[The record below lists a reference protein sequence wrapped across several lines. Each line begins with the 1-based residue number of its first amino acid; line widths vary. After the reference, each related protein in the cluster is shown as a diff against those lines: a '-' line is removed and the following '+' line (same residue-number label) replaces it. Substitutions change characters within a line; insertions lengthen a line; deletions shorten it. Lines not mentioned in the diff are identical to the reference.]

1 MPICDLPSQHS
12 TRRYL
17 CEGERESWNSYRRHE
32 MLSRFRVLW
41 LSSVKTTTC
50 CSFLHT
56 KELSCWGLH
65 RCCREDQWGWWPG
78 ILVAL
83 QGTLQGICEEK
94 VRRRKPTTGYMVMF
108 VSEMV
113 RNMNSCR
120 RSNIG
125 RTLIFVLGGGQWRCF
140 RWGEL

>member
-1 MPICDLPSQHS
+1 M
-12 TRRYL
+12 
-17 CEGERESWNSYRRHE
+17 
-32 MLSRFRVLW
+32 
-41 LSSVKTTTC
+41 
-50 CSFLHT
+50 
-56 KELSCWGLH
+56 
-65 RCCREDQWGWWPG
+65 
-78 ILVAL
+78 VAL

-125 RTLIFVLGGGQWRCF
+125 RTLIFVLGGGGSGDVLGEVSC
-140 RWGEL
+140 RWAPDCVGDG